1 LRITNIDS
9 LSAYCDR
16 LVTERIKHFFFEKDG
31 KTDLVEHQE
40 KIIAEIKSKLSQLF
54 IESFSE
60 DEYEYMGEKRT
71 FTLEGL
77 IQQLDELVVNDLNIG
92 HGDRIRLEE
101 VKKDNPDLEI
111 ILENERLTRVSNEN
125 RAKNKNQID
134 QHFSDLW

>member
-1 LRITNIDS
+1 MRITNIDT
-9 LSAYCDR
+9 LSSFIDR
-16 LVTERIKHFFFEKDG
+16 LITERIKHYFFQKDG

-40 KIIAEIKSKLSQLF
+40 LIIKEIKAKLSQLF

-77 IQQLDELVVNDLNIG
+77 IEQLDELVVNDLNIG

-101 VKKDNPDLEI
+101 VKKVNPNLEV

-125 RAKNKNQID
+125 RAKNKNLID
-134 QHFSDLW
+134 KHFADLW

>member
-1 LRITNIDS
+1 MRITNIDS

-16 LVTERIKHFFFEKDG
+16 LITERIKHYFFEKDG
-31 KTDLVEHQE
+31 KDDLVQHQE
-40 KIIAEIKSKLSQLF
+40 IIIKEIKAKLSQLF

-77 IQQLDELVVNDLNIG
+77 INQLDELVVSDILIG
-92 HGDRIRLEE
+92 EGDRIRLEE
-101 VKKDNPDLEI
+101 VKKESPNLEV
-111 ILENERLTRVSNEN
+111 ILENEKLTRTSNEN

-134 QHFSDLW
+134 QYYAELW